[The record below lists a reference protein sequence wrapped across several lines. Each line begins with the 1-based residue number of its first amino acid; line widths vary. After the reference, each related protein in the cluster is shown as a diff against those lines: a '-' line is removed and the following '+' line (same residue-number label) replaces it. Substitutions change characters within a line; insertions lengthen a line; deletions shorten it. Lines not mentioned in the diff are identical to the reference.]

1 MLGAARRPE
10 GLSGKVAFTLIAE
23 PEKELLHPGPGKGVP
38 GKGNGKCKVFN
49 PTPPPQD
56 PANLPYRAERVW
68 LARLRAWPWVE
79 TPEC

>member
-38 GKGNGKCKVFN
+38 GKGNGKYKVFN
-49 PTPPPQD
+49 PPPP
-56 PANLPYRAERVW
+56 PRRPR
-68 LARLRAWPWVE
+68 
-79 TPEC
+79 

>member
-49 PTPPPQD
+49 PTPPPK
-56 PANLPYRAERVW
+56 
-68 LARLRAWPWVE
+68 
-79 TPEC
+79 TPLICLTELNECGSLGCVPGPG

>member
-49 PTPPPQD
+49 RPPP
-56 PANLPYRAERVW
+56 PRRPR
-68 LARLRAWPWVE
+68 
-79 TPEC
+79 